1 MFCVLREDFLFTE
14 RRSLPHVLLQQFKK
28 LFYHRCLNVCECQER
43 TQPVSCQLS
52 AVMSDVSCP
61 SGFSPKDFY
70 VCTRSLLRST
80 VPGYVFTDVLT
91 SDITGMLPCI
101 L

>member
-52 AVMSDVSCP
+52 VVRQ
-61 SGFSPKDFY
+61 GFPRRIFMFVPVVYY
-70 VCTRSLLRST
+70 V
-80 VPGYVFTDVLT
+80 VQYPGTFFTGVLT